1 MSPQKKTVLV
11 ADDNKSFQV
20 FLNILLGRLG
30 FHVVTADDG
39 QEAVDLARLVSP
51 DLVTLDMEMPRM
63 TGLEALASLKQDEM
77 LRDIPVVMIS
87 ASIKGDVI
95 ERCKELGVYR
105 YMDKPVDIPELN
117 RTIQECLFSSTGGGR
132 RYLRVNASI
141 EVSLSHHGSVSRHT
155 TDTLSERGV
164 YIMMDRPLPVGSD
177 VTVTLSLGR
186 KPMEIRGTVIYAKV
200 PQEDAPG
207 AATGVAVE
215 FSDVGFRESS
225 ALRDY
230 IVGILTEGI

>member
-30 FHVVTADDG
+30 FQVVTADDG
-39 QEAVDLARLVSP
+39 QEAVNLARLVSP
-51 DLVTLDMEMPRM
+51 DMVTLDMEMPRM

-87 ASIKGDVI
+87 ASINGDVI

-141 EVSLSHHGSVSRHT
+141 EVSVSHDGSVSRHST
-155 TDTLSERGV
+155 ETLSERGV
-164 YIMMDRPLPVGSD
+164 YMVMDRPLPVGSG

-186 KPMEIRGTVIYAKV
+186 RPMEIGGTVIYAKV

-207 AATGVAVE
+207 ALTGVAVE
-215 FSDVGFRESS
+215 FKDVGFRESS